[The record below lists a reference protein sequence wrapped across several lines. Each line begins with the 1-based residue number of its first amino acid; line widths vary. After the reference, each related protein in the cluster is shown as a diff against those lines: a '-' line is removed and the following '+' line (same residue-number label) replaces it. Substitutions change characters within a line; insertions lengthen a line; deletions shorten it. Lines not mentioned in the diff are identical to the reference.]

1 MLTSFLFYQME
12 VLKNAKAPNFSW
24 SNKKSLKNFLILKVA
39 HGEQI
44 APVSFPPD
52 ASLEP
57 DVPKYNILIFKF
69 HF

>member
-1 MLTSFLFYQME
+1 LEHFGCEKLF
-12 VLKNAKAPNFSW
+12 
-24 SNKKSLKNFLILKVA
+24 KKTLKNFLILKVA